1 MKRKETG
8 RCARKGQPERARKFT
23 GNEKVKR
30 WSRGGS
36 SCLDCLLVSLSLSV
50 FVCLSLMS
58 LLYSFSPLL
67 STLSLLTL
75 STVSVL
81 SLSCSFLLLYNYQR
95 EKRETTGAVD
105 LGKGRKSGSQ
115 RWLGAAC
122 WVGSGLGLAGGVA
135 GTASGGWQRVK
146 IPGSS
151 LVHGPW
157 FHPVTGT

>member
-36 SCLDCLLVSLSLSV
+36 CLDCLLVSLSVS
-50 FVCLSLMS
+50 FCLSLMS

-67 STLSLLTL
+67 STLSLLTYSL
-75 STVSVL
+75 YCICTESLLFVPSLVL
-81 SLSCSFLLLYNYQR
+81 PERQ
-95 EKRETTGAVD
+95 RETTGAVD

-115 RWLGAAC
+115 
-122 WVGSGLGLAGGVA
+122 
-135 GTASGGWQRVK
+135 
-146 IPGSS
+146 
-151 LVHGPW
+151 
-157 FHPVTGT
+157 F